1 MPASSRRTPPQR
13 TCVAC
18 RSTGDKRDLVRVV
31 RLPAGGVELDPTG
44 KKAGRGAYVCRRSAC
59 WEAALKKGRLD
70 AALKTT
76 IGADDKLRLVEFA
89 ASLNEAV
96 AV

>member
-1 MPASSRRTPPQR
+1 
-13 TCVAC
+13 
-18 RSTGDKRDLVRVV
+18 VRVV